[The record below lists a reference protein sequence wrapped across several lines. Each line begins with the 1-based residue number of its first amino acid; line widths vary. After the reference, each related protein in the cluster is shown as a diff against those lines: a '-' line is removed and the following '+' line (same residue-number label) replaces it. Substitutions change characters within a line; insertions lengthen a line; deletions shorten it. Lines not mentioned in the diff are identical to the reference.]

1 MKKTRRDF
9 LKIAGLSA
17 FALGSAA
24 AMGPAGALAA
34 SGGEGR
40 YITSPKE
47 LKSKRWV
54 MVIDTRRFTAPQ
66 DFQTVIDACH
76 SEHNVPSIPGDQEIK
91 WIWTDTFP
99 HAFPDEAHQ
108 YLPDRVINGNFLLLC
123 NQCENP
129 PCVRV
134 CPTGA
139 TFRNEANGIVVMDPH
154 RCIGCRFCMAGCPYG
169 SRSFNFQ
176 DPQPHI
182 KNINPAYPART
193 RGVVE
198 KCTFCPERL
207 AAGKLPACVE
217 ASKGAILFGDL
228 NDPNSSV
235 RKALASNLT
244 IQRKASLGTG
254 PSVYYII

>member
-24 AMGPAGALAA
+24 AMGTAA
-34 SGGEGR
+34 VAATAGEGR

-47 LKSKRWV
+47 LRAKRWA
-54 MVIDTRRFTAPQ
+54 MVIDTRRFKTPQ

-76 SEHNVPSIPGDQEIK
+76 NEHNVPSISGKQEIK
-91 WIWTDTFP
+91 WIWTDTFA
-99 HAFPDEAHQ
+99 HTFPDESHS
-108 YLPDRVINGNFLLLC
+108 YLPDSVINGQFLLLC

-176 DPQPHI
+176 DPLPHI
-182 KNINPAYPART
+182 KNVNPDYPPRT

-207 AAGKLPACVE
+207 AQGKLPACVE
-217 ASKGAILFGDL
+217 ASKGAMLFGDL
-228 NDPNSSV
+228 NDPNSDV

-254 PSVYYII
+254 PGVYYII